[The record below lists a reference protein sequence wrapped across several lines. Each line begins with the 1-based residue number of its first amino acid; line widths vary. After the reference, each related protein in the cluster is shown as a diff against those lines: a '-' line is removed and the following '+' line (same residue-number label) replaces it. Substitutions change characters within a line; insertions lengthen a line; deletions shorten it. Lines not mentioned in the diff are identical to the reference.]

1 MFKKEEKVL
10 TRLGQRLKQARLE
23 RDDSQKDFAFRI
35 GISVPTLQKMEKGSP
50 QVAIGTWVRAMGILG
65 RLEDIEVLLAPKKS
79 LADRYASYQK
89 TGTRQRASKRKS

>member
-1 MFKKEEKVL
+1 MFKKEEKILVN
-10 TRLGQRLKQARLE
+10 LGQRLKQARLE

-35 GISVPTLQKMEKGSP
+35 GISIPTLQKMEKGSP

-65 RLEDIEVLLAPKKS
+65 RLEDIEALLAPKKS